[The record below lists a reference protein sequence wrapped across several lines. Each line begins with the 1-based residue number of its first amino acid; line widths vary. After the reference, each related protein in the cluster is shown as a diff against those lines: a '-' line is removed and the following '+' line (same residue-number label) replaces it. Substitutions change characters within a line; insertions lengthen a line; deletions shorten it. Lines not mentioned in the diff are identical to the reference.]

1 MLVTIAP
8 AFELAVIQLGEI
20 DAVSELAVGTSSWL
34 GVLLGES
41 SLNVDSGDDAAA
53 AVVVIAVGVSDC
65 EQSGCVLVGVRG
77 VYTAEGDS
85 SAVGMAVGETALALA
100 GVMVGE
106 LGARG
111 SPEGAT
117 AASGVELLRLGGT

>member
-41 SLNVDSGDDAAA
+41 SLNVDSGDDAA

>member
-53 AVVVIAVGVSDC
+53 VVVIAVGVSDC

-85 SAVGMAVGETALALA
+85 RAVGTAVGETALALA

>member
-8 AFELAVIQLGEI
+8 ALELAVIQLGEI

-53 AVVVIAVGVSDC
+53 VVVIAVGVSDC

-85 SAVGMAVGETALALA
+85 RAVGTAVGETALALA

>member
-8 AFELAVIQLGEI
+8 ALELAVIQLGEI
-20 DAVSELAVGTSSWL
+20 DAVSELAVGTSAWL

-41 SLNVDSGDDAAA
+41 SLNVDSGDDAA

-85 SAVGMAVGETALALA
+85 RAVGTAVGETALALA